1 MSSISSI
8 EWTNSTWNPVTGCSK
23 LSPGCA
29 NCYAERLAKRLKNMG
44 NPRYSHGFQ
53 VCLHDDLLALP
64 LKWRQPR
71 LVFVNSMSDL
81 FHEMVPF
88 EFIEAVFTTIQSTP
102 RHTFQILTKRARRL
116 AELSHS
122 LPWPNNLWIGVSIE
136 NQDFAWRADYLNRVP
151 ASVKFIS
158 FEPLLGFLELPLD
171 DIQWVIVGGESG
183 PGARPMDINWA
194 RSIHNRCIESKV
206 AFFLKQLGGAKDK
219 RGKNQALLD
228 GKPWKELP
236 FSSFVTS
243 SCVV

>member
-1 MSSISSI
+1 MSLISSI
-8 EWTNSTWNPVTGCSK
+8 EWTNSTWNPVTGCTK

-29 NCYAERLAKRLKNMG
+29 NCYAERLSKRLKSMG

-53 VCLHDDLLALP
+53 VCLHNDLLTLP
-64 LKWRQPR
+64 LKWKKPR

-102 RHTFQILTKRARRL
+102 SHTFQILTKRARRL
-116 AELSHS
+116 AEMSNS

-136 NQDFAWRADYLNRVP
+136 NQDFAWRAHYLSQVP

-171 DIQWVIVGGESG
+171 NIQWVIVGGESG
-183 PGARPMDINWA
+183 PGARPMDLNWA
-194 RSIHNRCIESKV
+194 RSIRNRCIEAKV
-206 AFFLKQLGGAKDK
+206 AFFLKQLGGTKDK

-228 GKPWKELP
+228 GRAWKELP
-236 FSSFVTS
+236 LSSLVT
-243 SCVV
+243 VPV